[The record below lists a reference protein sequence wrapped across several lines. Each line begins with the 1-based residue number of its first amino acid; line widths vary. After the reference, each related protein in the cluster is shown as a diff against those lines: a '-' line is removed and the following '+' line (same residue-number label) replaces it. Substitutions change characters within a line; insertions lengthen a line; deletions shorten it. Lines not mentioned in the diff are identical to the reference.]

1 MNGSY
6 EYGSP
11 SIGRTMTP
19 HLPDFT
25 EETCLNWMNQQLAKA
40 RPPLAISILTEPNV
54 RNGVALGL
62 LLETVGQIKLN
73 GLLLQPETRVEH
85 LHNVHELFALMRQ
98 INVRLGT
105 IQPENVMNG
114 DKESILQL
122 VQAISNHFKRHPRGR
137 RSVSPHPYST
147 NSDRA
152 AVYQNAS
159 TGSNAISK
167 HAINGNCGPHKLHR
181 NHSLI
186 GGHCNGYAQSH
197 GTVVASEEGAT
208 KSITALTVMLNG
220 HRAKGTI
227 HRSERSYD

>member
-1 MNGSY
+1 MATFRVMIPAASSLSLGTTVKSVRFDWF
-6 EYGSP
+6 SAA
-11 SIGRTMTP
+11 R
-19 HLPDFT
+19 
-25 EETCLNWMNQQLAKA
+25 CLSFEKEHSQLATLIA
-40 RPPLAISILTEPNV
+40 
-54 RNGVALGL
+54 GVK
-62 LLETVGQIKLN
+62 ETRSQIKLN